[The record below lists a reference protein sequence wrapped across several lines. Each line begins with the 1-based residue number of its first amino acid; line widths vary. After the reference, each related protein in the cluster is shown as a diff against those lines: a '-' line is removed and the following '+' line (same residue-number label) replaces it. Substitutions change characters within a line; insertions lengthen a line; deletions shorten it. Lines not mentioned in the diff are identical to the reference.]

1 LPLSVFTPELDTAV
15 AAQHRGRVSAGLRVP
30 DAQMQNVG
38 HVPRAP
44 RFAVRAP
51 VRYRRPGEPAWSEG
65 QTVNISRSGV
75 LMSGSGSFDPGD
87 AIQVRVALSAADPN
101 VADVWVLG
109 FVTRVDRAASGDPLI
124 AAAIDTY
131 RFHGEGRLP
140 GALRTDEDI

>member
-1 LPLSVFTPELDTAV
+1 
-15 AAQHRGRVSAGLRVP
+15 
-30 DAQMQNVG
+30 MQNVG

-51 VRYRRPGEPAWSEG
+51 VRYRRSGALAWSEG
-65 QTVNISRSGV
+65 HTVNISRSGV
-75 LMSGSGSFDPGD
+75 LMSGGGRFDSGDV
-87 AIQVRVALSAADPN
+87 IEVRLALSAADPN

-109 FVTRVDRAASGDPLI
+109 SVVRVDRAASEGPLI
-124 AAAIDTY
+124 AAAIESY